1 MQSKKPSPKSSESS
15 PNLIGLV
22 NENSIHTAESMARLA
37 WTAGYLRDVPILLG
51 SLAQTQKLRKSN
63 LHLVISIWEQHSKR
77 ILPHL
82 NLTQRLSER
91 FNPKNRTTNVKSIEA
106 MYLTEAQLIF

>member
-37 WTAGYLRDVPILLG
+37 WTAGYLRDVFP
-51 SLAQTQKLRKSN
+51 N
-63 LHLVISIWEQHSKR
+63 Y
-77 ILPHL
+77 L
-82 NLTQRLSER
+82 N
-91 FNPKNRTTNVKSIEA
+91 NV
-106 MYLTEAQLIF
+106 

>member
-1 MQSKKPSPKSSESS
+1 MAVQTVQKNSPATPKDY
-15 PNLIGLV
+15 
-22 NENSIHTAESMARLA
+22 TAIFVR
-37 WTAGYLRDVPILLG
+37 VPILLG